1 MREEEEEE
9 EEGFIISWLT
19 VVTASGGLGLTPQAV
34 DPATP
39 RKPNPPFPSK
49 TRFDP
54 LSACSE
60 RYYIHN
66 PLNSYPRTLIWFSP
80 SSRWNWNIAE
90 SATRG
95 ETSTGTEA
103 ASTEEAAGDSHSPR
117 RRTPDILTRQKD
129 QVLREEENWTQ
140 NQTPREAS
148 PCFLFII
155 IIFCSSSLFWPACL
169 AQTRS
174 PICYGLSKNYTST
187 IYLLFHWPDHKYK
200 YKITKKH
207 SYLSIF
213 NVQYFPKTEKYVPLF
228 SGGDDSEIVDKR
240 NGLRKQIED
249 RLTAA
254 AASGKDL
261 EGSFIL
267 SSIYTT
273 NNIILLLVLTMLLTL
288 IFQVLG
294 STCVSWA
301 LFKIGDWGPLD

>member
-1 MREEEEEE
+1 MRQAQEQKLQALKKQQEIHTRLAAERQIFLRDRKIKFFERRKIERRIRRLE
-9 EEGFIISWLT
+9 KLHR
-19 VVTASGGLGLTPQAV
+19 AS
-34 DPATP
+34 
-39 RKPNPPFPSK
+39 S
-49 TRFDP
+49 
-54 LSACSE
+54 
-60 RYYIHN
+60 
-66 PLNSYPRTLIWFSP
+66 
-80 SSRWNWNIAE
+80 
-90 SATRG
+90 
-95 ETSTGTEA
+95 
-103 ASTEEAAGDSHSPR
+103 
-117 RRTPDILTRQKD
+117 
-129 QVLREEENWTQ
+129 
-140 NQTPREAS
+140 
-148 PCFLFII
+148 
-155 IIFCSSSLFWPACL
+155 SSSLSSAQAPYSDQL
-169 AQTRS
+169 ASLKQDLQYVMVCQKIILVLYTCCS
-174 PICYGLSKNYTST
+174 IDLTININIKSLKNT
-187 IYLLFHWPDHKYK
+187 L
-200 YKITKKH
+200 
-207 SYLSIF
+207 YLSIF